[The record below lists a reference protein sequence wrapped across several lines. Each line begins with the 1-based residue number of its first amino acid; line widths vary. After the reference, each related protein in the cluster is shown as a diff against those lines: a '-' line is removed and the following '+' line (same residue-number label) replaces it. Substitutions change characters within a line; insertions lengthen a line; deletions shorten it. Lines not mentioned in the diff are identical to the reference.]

1 VAGRAGSREAAVRR
15 KARARRRLP
24 VRWPRSRPPGGKGSQ
39 AHGARVV
46 PLTAARRR
54 ATERGRLGRATH
66 APVSPATVDFHLGA
80 AVACARAGARV
91 ILDYCAE
98 RGTYSIQ

>member
-1 VAGRAGSREAAVRR
+1 MARRARSREAAVRR

-54 ATERGRLGRATH
+54 ATERNRLGRVTRE
-66 APVSPATVDFHLGA
+66 PVLPATVDFHLGA

-91 ILDYCAE
+91 ILDYWGK
-98 RGTYSIQ
+98 R